1 MATISKNISETIAD
15 NINDK
20 LDVRGWTAYRLWK
33 EVGGSK
39 TSTYN
44 VCCGKY
50 EPSAGLLRDI
60 AKALDCTMDALVK
73 E

>member
-1 MATISKNISETIAD
+1 MKTLSKNISETIAE

-20 LDVRGWTAYRLWK
+20 LSSRGWTAYRLWK
-33 EVGGSK
+33 VVGGSQGRIY
-39 TSTYN
+39 TACNGTN
-44 VCCGKY
+44 